1 MRNTFPKFVVFTL
14 LVLMGGFY
22 FNPSVVSAAAS
33 CDLTVSVNNATGNV
47 TVSGTVNETR
57 PGVDTSGTSAS
68 ISDSALAG
76 SDNANNGDSSFVE
89 YTVHF
94 NDGAYTAYLDGTA
107 ISYPND
113 PTPENNTCHTE
124 KNFTV
129 GSYDIISSAGTG
141 CSISPLGTTTK
152 PYGSSQSYSIYSLA
166 GYEIN
171 TVRVDGALVGV
182 PSPYTSLDYT
192 FSNITADHT
201 IVAEC
206 KLIPITGTLL
216 PSPAPCSIPAG
227 SDSCPVTLTWTTSP
241 LTATAQIVDSLGTI
255 FGTGASGSKTI
266 AIFYTSSPKT
276 FYLKNNSIT
285 LAQSTATASCEAGYD
300 WDVTTATCKLPP
312 GEKADLTIR
321 DPIIPTT
328 AIAGSSKTFSANI
341 INISDV
347 STSGPITHLFQFDND
362 IDHNAVN
369 ATRTA
374 TSSDIIANGTV
385 IVSTPYTF
393 SLAGDRY
400 ARACADKRDALDTNG
415 TIPESD
421 EGNNCGPWTKITVAA
436 GVVNGSCAVPE
447 IHYACDDGTSTNNV
461 SGSTAWTWTC
471 TGSGSGA
478 TNDLCSENK
487 YINLKAA
494 TPPSTQSTATVGV
507 PRTFTSVITN
517 YGNIPTGA
525 SFPVIFQTS
534 PTSNFSSDVNTYRIS
549 PDMSALNA
557 GAGATA
563 TSPSITFSTAGTM
576 YVQACADKDSATDTG
591 VITESNEG
599 DNCSGPR
606 AVSVTG
612 TTAPDLTVTDPI
624 TPTTATA
631 GASQTYS
638 ATIRNIGDASA
649 SGTINH
655 LFQFDEDADH
665 ALVSDAVVTTSTTTI
680 SVPNGSVP
688 ISAPYTFASSGTKY
702 VRVCADNN
710 AGFEGAIA
718 ESSESNNCHD
728 ENSWTT
734 VEVSAPPEQPSSEPD
749 LVSGNVTPYNAIID
763 EPQTFSVIIQNN
775 GGTQVPGGVIHIFQ
789 YDEDTNHTLGVINTE
804 VTSTSAI
811 PALGGSVQLT
821 NAHTFSSLGTKYV
834 RACADNNSGGPE
846 DDGSAG
852 TVAESNEGNN
862 CSPALGWT
870 SVTVSLPSCEGP
882 ECGGSGGEAGDG
894 GWSDW
899 SYNGVINGCSATC
912 DNEIGYQ
919 VRTCTEPTPS
929 GGGKIC
935 TELTLAEGGDEWGY
949 YRECLGTQAC
959 SAEQL
964 VPKNGICAPKHNFC
978 ALGGLTSPVVPGI
991 QPTDRWIWTCTGV
1004 NSGGDSDCSEIQKLP
1019 GYIED

>member
-285 LAQSTATASCEAGYD
+285 LAQSTATASCD
-300 WDVTTATCKLPP
+300 PSTSSWDSTTSTCKPIP
-312 GEKADLTIR
+312 APKPDLTIR
-321 DPIIPTT
+321 DPITPTT

-421 EGNNCGPWTKITVAA
+421 EDNNCGPWTKITVAA
-436 GVVNGSCAVPE
+436 GVVNGSCSTLHNNCSA
-447 IHYACDDGTSTNNV
+447 GTSVDTTDTTSAFKWDCNSPNGGTNV
-461 SGSTAWTWTC
+461 S
-471 TGSGSGA
+471 
-478 TNDLCSENK
+478 CSETK

-494 TPPSTQSTATVGV
+494 TPPSSQSTATVGV

-576 YVQACADKDSATDTG
+576 YVQACADKSSAAGGG

-680 SVPNGSVP
+680 GINGSVP
-688 ISAPYTFASSGTKY
+688 ISAPYTFASSGTMY

-710 AGFEGAIA
+710 ADFDGTIA
-718 ESSESNNCHD
+718 ESNEGNNCHD
-728 ENSWTT
+728 DDSWTT
-734 VEVSAPPEQPSSEPD
+734 VEVSAPPEQPAEEPD

-763 EPQTFSVIIQNN
+763 EPQTFSVIIKNE
-775 GGTQVPGGVIHIFQ
+775 GGAQVPGGVIHIFQ
-789 YDEDTNHTLGVINTE
+789 YDEDTNHTLGVINAE

-834 RACADNNSGGPE
+834 RACADADESGPSEEEG
-846 DDGSAG
+846 AG
-852 TVAESNEGNN
+852 MVDESDEGNN
-862 CSPALGWT
+862 CSPQWT
-870 SVTVSLPSCEGP
+870 SVTVSLPPCEGP
-882 ECGGSGGEAGDG
+882 DCGPEGGAVDG

-912 DNEIGYQ
+912 TNEIGYQ
-919 VRTCTEPTPS
+919 ERTCTEPKPS
-929 GGGKIC
+929 GGGKPCEGDPIQAC
-935 TELTLAEGGDEWGY
+935 T
-949 YRECLGTQAC
+949 GTQDC
-959 SAEQL
+959 SANP
-964 VPKNGICAPKHNFC
+964 VAKPGSCAAKHFFC
-978 ALGGLTSPVVPGI
+978 TLGNTNSPRDPVSEPNK
-991 QPTDRWIWTCTGV
+991 WTWVCAGV
-1004 NSGGDSDCSEIQKLP
+1004 NGGADASCSEIKKLP
-1019 GYIED
+1019 SYIED

>member
-1 MRNTFPKFVVFTL
+1 MKHLFSLFLFLAVLFLAVGLFLADSNVVNAQT
-14 LVLMGGFY
+14 Y
-22 FNPSVVSAAAS
+22 CDTPVVR
-33 CDLTVSVNNATGNV
+33 LIQPRPE
-47 TVSGTVNETR
+47 SGPVQECAVETR
-57 PGVDTSGTSAS
+57 ICDVG
-68 ISDSALAG
+68 
-76 SDNANNGDSSFVE
+76 
-89 YTVHF
+89 YTCEETNFEVIF
-94 NDGAYTAYLDGTA
+94 
-107 ISYPND
+107 
-113 PTPENNTCHTE
+113 TPETGVEESCGF
-124 KNFTV
+124 KKACIAS
-129 GSYDIISSAGTG
+129 SYDIISSAGTG

-152 PYGSSQSYSIYSLA
+152 PYGSSQSYTISPQS
-166 GYEIN
+166 GYTIDN
-171 TVRVDGALVGV
+171 VVVDGVFPKGAV
-182 PSPYTSLDYT
+182 TSYLFD
-192 FSNITADHT
+192 NIIADHT
-201 IVAEC
+201 ISATC

-227 SDSCPVTLTWTTSP
+227 SNSCSVTLTWTTNPS
-241 LTATAQIVDSLGTI
+241 TATAQIVDSLGTI

-285 LAQSTATASCEAGYD
+285 LAQTTATASCD
-300 WDVTTATCKLPP
+300 PSTSSWDSTTSTCKPIP
-312 GEKADLTIR
+312 APKPDLTIR
-321 DPIIPTT
+321 DPITPTT

-385 IVSTPYTF
+385 VVSTPYTF

-421 EGNNCGPWTKITVAA
+421 EDNNCGPWTKITVAA
-436 GVVNGSCAVPE
+436 GVVNGSCSTLHNNCSA
-447 IHYACDDGTSTNNV
+447 GTSVDTTDTTSAFKWDCNSPNGGTNV
-461 SGSTAWTWTC
+461 S
-471 TGSGSGA
+471 
-478 TNDLCSENK
+478 CSETK

-494 TPPSTQSTATVGV
+494 TPPSSQSTATVGV

-688 ISAPYTFASSGTKY
+688 ISAPY
-702 VRVCADNN
+702 
-710 AGFEGAIA
+710 
-718 ESSESNNCHD
+718 
-728 ENSWTT
+728 
-734 VEVSAPPEQPSSEPD
+734 
-749 LVSGNVTPYNAIID
+749 
-763 EPQTFSVIIQNN
+763 
-775 GGTQVPGGVIHIFQ
+775 
-789 YDEDTNHTLGVINTE
+789 
-804 VTSTSAI
+804 
-811 PALGGSVQLT
+811 
-821 NAHTFSSLGTKYV
+821 
-834 RACADNNSGGPE
+834 
-846 DDGSAG
+846 
-852 TVAESNEGNN
+852 
-862 CSPALGWT
+862 
-870 SVTVSLPSCEGP
+870 
-882 ECGGSGGEAGDG
+882 
-894 GWSDW
+894 
-899 SYNGVINGCSATC
+899 
-912 DNEIGYQ
+912 
-919 VRTCTEPTPS
+919 
-929 GGGKIC
+929 
-935 TELTLAEGGDEWGY
+935 
-949 YRECLGTQAC
+949 
-959 SAEQL
+959 
-964 VPKNGICAPKHNFC
+964 
-978 ALGGLTSPVVPGI
+978 
-991 QPTDRWIWTCTGV
+991 
-1004 NSGGDSDCSEIQKLP
+1004 
-1019 GYIED
+1019 